1 MKAGGGEQDFWI
13 FRAEGG
19 GKALLALVLM
29 VVNIIGHRSNVLTL
43 GFLLIVVGQ
52 IIVFFGIR
60 NKDKE

>member
-1 MKAGGGEQDFWI
+1 MKSNKLSFLQVLCLVS
-13 FRAEGG
+13 
-19 GKALLALVLM
+19 ALLALVLM

-43 GFLLIVVGQ
+43 GLLLIVIGQ

>member
-1 MKAGGGEQDFWI
+1 MKSNKLSFLQVLCLVS
-13 FRAEGG
+13 
-19 GKALLALVLM
+19 ALLALVLM

-43 GFLLIVVGQ
+43 GLLLIVVGQ

>member
-1 MKAGGGEQDFWI
+1 MKSNKLSFLQI
-13 FRAEGG
+13 LCLVS
-19 GKALLALVLM
+19 ALLGLVLM

-43 GFLLIVVGQ
+43 GLLLIVVGQ